1 MKKNHKKFSSQEE
14 LEIIRSGDEK
24 KIKAMLRY
32 PLHSA
37 SEVELVKTGNADL
50 IKKYIKRYKFSL
62 SAELALLKTGDEEL
76 IIFYLNEWLLKETSQ
91 LWLLQHNIELFKKV
105 MNKTVFGGKANL
117 ALIEKRDTEL
127 IHAYIKKH
135 WLHEDAQLKLVQYGY
150 LDLVRYFISR
160 GNSLCFGALNYIIE
174 KAKLGCKQYIS
185 LLRYYIRKR
194 YGLRAGA
201 EKEIMCSDNL
211 RDVAKEYIRHQTLYD
226 STLDMLIE
234 RDDAELLKLCAKSYS
249 FSHGQ
254 LLTLL
259 NNGRIDI
266 VKTYLETH
274 L

>member
-1 MKKNHKKFSSQEE
+1 MKKNYKKFSSQEE

-24 KIKAMLRY
+24 KIRSMLCY

-37 SEVELVKTGNADL
+37 SELELVKTGKADL
-50 IKKYIKRYKFSL
+50 IKKYVKNYKFYL
-62 SAELALLKTGDEEL
+62 FTELFLLKTGDEKL
-76 IIFYLNEWLLKETSQ
+76 IISYLNEWMLKDASQ

-105 MNKTVFGGKANL
+105 MNETVFGEKAQI

-127 IHAYIKKH
+127 IHDYIKKH
-135 WLHEDAQLKLVQYGY
+135 WLYEDAQLKLVQYGY

-194 YGLRAGA
+194 YVLRAGA

-249 FSHGQ
+249 FSHAQ
-254 LLTLL
+254 LLKLL
-259 NNGRIDI
+259 INGRIDI
-266 VKTYLETH
+266 VKTYLESKV
-274 L
+274 